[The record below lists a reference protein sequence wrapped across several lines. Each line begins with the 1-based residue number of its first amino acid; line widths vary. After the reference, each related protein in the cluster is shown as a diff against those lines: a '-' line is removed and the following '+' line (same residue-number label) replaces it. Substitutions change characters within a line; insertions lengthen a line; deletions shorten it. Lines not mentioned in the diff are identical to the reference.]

1 MILVAIYLI
10 MNQSKKIHPLEAA
23 QWVGIGVLIIG
34 GVMFIKWTYEKFFK
48 KFKPRNIPLP
58 TEGKGIPMYNDG
70 TIWSPLKSIEL
81 LYSAMHGDTS
91 GQWWNPLGW
100 GTDEEMIFMVLG
112 DKTQDQLAAIL
123 NAYEKRYK
131 RDMIADLKA
140 ELSGAE
146 LVRTLDYFAF
156 IQE

>member
-1 MILVAIYLI
+1 
-10 MNQSKKIHPLEAA
+10 
-23 QWVGIGVLIIG
+23 
-34 GVMFIKWTYEKFFK
+34 
-48 KFKPRNIPLP
+48 
-58 TEGKGIPMYNDG
+58 
-70 TIWSPLKSIEL
+70 
-81 LYSAMHGDTS
+81 MHGDTS

-146 LVRTLDYFAF
+146 LARTLDYFAF